1 MIVADNETAV
11 DLLYYEAVAK
21 TVVRVVS
28 EKSDEPLSVGV
39 HGDWGAGKSSILM
52 MVEESFK
59 DDERVLC
66 IRFNGWLFQ
75 GFDDAKTVLIET
87 IVEELMKSRSG
98 SQKVIDQGK
107 KLFRRINWMKMAR
120 KAGAYGMTV
129 ATGVPHPDTLSDLY
143 AAATSVVKTGADA
156 ISADSLK
163 NVVDSAGAYL
173 QDAEVESAPQQMH
186 EFRQEFE
193 TLLEVADI
201 DRLVVLVDDLD
212 RCLPETAIGTL
223 EAIRLFLFVPRAAFV
238 IAADEGMIEYCVRQH
253 FPDLPTATGPA
264 TYARNYLEKL
274 IQVPFRLPSLG
285 YAETR
290 IYVALLLV
298 LNECGDDSDTFK
310 KLVPIARAALQ
321 KPWTGPGLD
330 RASLKAAF
338 ETIPDAVE
346 RGLDIAYRIA
356 PILTDGSRG
365 NPRQV
370 KRFINTMALRLAI
383 AEERGFADELNM
395 SVLAKVMLAERFAPE
410 VFDALARGAADT
422 GFSDELIALE
432 SHAASDGAEAVP
444 VKANGKV
451 APAKK
456 APKAKETVQLPDWPN
471 IEWAKRWA
479 GIPPALAEVDLRPYV
494 FVSRDRRGG
503 YGSQTPLGELDEML
517 GKLMGPPLQVKQ
529 ITTEIKR
536 LTPVEAEQLF
546 DALRAKVADAEDLVE
561 EPDGMHGLAA
571 ICQHHPFLQASLVG
585 FFRDLPVT
593 QIGTWV
599 MTGWAGAI
607 TEAEAK
613 TAYDALKSDWAEQ
626 SDNPALSAAA
636 KAAASMGRKRGE
648 R

>member
-21 TVVRVVS
+21 TVARVVS

-52 MVEESFK
+52 MVEQTFK

-107 KLFRRINWMKMAR
+107 KLYRRINWMKMAR

-129 ATGVPHPDTLSDLY
+129 ATGIPHPDTLSDLY
-143 AAATSVVKTGADA
+143 AAATSVVKTGAEA
-156 ISADSLK
+156 ISVDSLK
-163 NVVDSAGAYL
+163 SVVDSAGAYL
-173 QDAEVESAPQQMH
+173 KDAEAESTPQQMH

-285 YAETR
+285 YTETR

-321 KPWTGPGLD
+321 KPWIGPGLD
-330 RASLKAAF
+330 RTSLKVAF

-346 RGLDIAYRIA
+346 RALDIAYRIA

-432 SHAASDGAEAVP
+432 SHAASDGTETVP
-444 VKANGKV
+444 VKANGK
-451 APAKK
+451 ASSAKK
-456 APKAKETVQLPDWPN
+456 APKAKEPVQLPDWPN

-479 GIPPALAEVDLRPYV
+479 GIPPTLAEVDLRPYV

-503 YGSQTPLGELDEML
+503 YGSQTPLGELDRPEL
-517 GKLMGPPLQVKQ
+517 YPTAVLLV
-529 ITTEIKR
+529 
-536 LTPVEAEQLF
+536 PVVL
-546 DALRAKVADAEDLVE
+546 
-561 EPDGMHGLAA
+561 
-571 ICQHHPFLQASLVG
+571 PF
-585 FFRDLPVT
+585 
-593 QIGTWV
+593 
-599 MTGWAGAI
+599 
-607 TEAEAK
+607 
-613 TAYDALKSDWAEQ
+613 
-626 SDNPALSAAA
+626 
-636 KAAASMGRKRGE
+636 KA
-648 R
+648 

>member
-11 DLLYYEAVAK
+11 DLLYYEAIAK

-75 GFDDAKTVLIET
+75 GFDDAKTVLVET

-107 KLFRRINWMKMAR
+107 KLYRRINWMKMAR

-143 AAATSVVKTGADA
+143 AAASSVVKTGAEA

-163 NVVDSAGAYL
+163 SVVDSAGAYL
-173 QDAEVESAPQQMH
+173 KDAEVESTPQQMH

-193 TLLEVADI
+193 ALLEVADI

-285 YAETR
+285 YAEPAR
-290 IYVALLLV
+290 FMSNCLAFQRFRCQASSASKLRVASMLL
-298 LNECGDDSDTFK
+298 S
-310 KLVPIARAALQ
+310 
-321 KPWTGPGLD
+321 
-330 RASLKAAF
+330 
-338 ETIPDAVE
+338 
-346 RGLDIAYRIA
+346 
-356 PILTDGSRG
+356 
-365 NPRQV
+365 
-370 KRFINTMALRLAI
+370 
-383 AEERGFADELNM
+383 
-395 SVLAKVMLAERFAPE
+395 
-410 VFDALARGAADT
+410 
-422 GFSDELIALE
+422 
-432 SHAASDGAEAVP
+432 
-444 VKANGKV
+444 
-451 APAKK
+451 
-456 APKAKETVQLPDWPN
+456 
-471 IEWAKRWA
+471 
-479 GIPPALAEVDLRPYV
+479 
-494 FVSRDRRGG
+494 
-503 YGSQTPLGELDEML
+503 
-517 GKLMGPPLQVKQ
+517 
-529 ITTEIKR
+529 
-536 LTPVEAEQLF
+536 
-546 DALRAKVADAEDLVE
+546 RAKHMLPMRSAVIRC
-561 EPDGMHGLAA
+561 GL
-571 ICQHHPFLQASLVG
+571 
-585 FFRDLPVT
+585 T
-593 QIGTWV
+593 
-599 MTGWAGAI
+599 
-607 TEAEAK
+607 
-613 TAYDALKSDWAEQ
+613 
-626 SDNPALSAAA
+626 
-636 KAAASMGRKRGE
+636 SM
-648 R
+648 

>member
-59 DDERVLC
+59 DDKRVLC

-87 IVEELMKSRSG
+87 IVEELMRSRSG

-107 KLFRRINWMKMAR
+107 KLYRRINWMKMAR

-129 ATGVPHPDTLSDLY
+129 ATGIPHPDTLSDLY
-143 AAATSVVKTGADA
+143 AAATSVVTTGADA

-163 NVVDSAGAYL
+163 SVVDSAGAYL
-173 QDAEVESAPQQMH
+173 KDAEVESTPQQMH
-186 EFRQEFE
+186 KFREEFE

-253 FPDLPTATGPA
+253 FPDLPTPTGPA

-330 RASLKAAF
+330 RASLKEAF

-346 RGLDIAYRIA
+346 RALDIAYRIA

-432 SHAASDGAEAVP
+432 AHAASDGTETVS
-444 VKANGKV
+444 VKANGK
-451 APAKK
+451 ASSPKK
-456 APKAKETVQLPDWPN
+456 PPKAKEPIQLPDWPN

-536 LTPVEAEQLF
+536 LTSVEAEQLF
-546 DALRAKVADAEDLVE
+546 DALRAKVADAEDLVD
-561 EPDGMHGLAA
+561 EPDGMYGLAA
-571 ICQHHPFLQASLVG
+571 ICQQHPFLQTSLVG
-585 FFRDLPVT
+585 FFRELPVT
-593 QIGTWV
+593 KIGTWV
-599 MTGWAGAI
+599 ITGWAGAI

-613 TAYDALKSDWAEQ
+613 TAYDSLKSDWAEQ
-626 SDNPALSAAA
+626 GDNPALSAAA

>member
-1 MIVADNETAV
+1 
-11 DLLYYEAVAK
+11 
-21 TVVRVVS
+21 
-28 EKSDEPLSVGV
+28 
-39 HGDWGAGKSSILM
+39 
-52 MVEESFK
+52 
-59 DDERVLC
+59 
-66 IRFNGWLFQ
+66 
-75 GFDDAKTVLIET
+75 
-87 IVEELMKSRSG
+87 
-98 SQKVIDQGK
+98 
-107 KLFRRINWMKMAR
+107 MAR

-129 ATGVPHPDTLSDLY
+129 ATGIPHPDTLSDLY
-143 AAATSVVKTGADA
+143 AAATSVVKTGAEA
-156 ISADSLK
+156 ISVDSLK
-163 NVVDSAGAYL
+163 SVVDSAGAYL
-173 QDAEVESAPQQMH
+173 KDAEAESTPQQMH

-285 YAETR
+285 YTETR

-321 KPWTGPGLD
+321 KPWIGPGLD
-330 RASLKAAF
+330 RTSLKVAF

-346 RGLDIAYRIA
+346 RALDIAYRIA

-432 SHAASDGAEAVP
+432 SHAASDGTETVP
-444 VKANGKV
+444 VKANRK
-451 APAKK
+451 ASSAKK
-456 APKAKETVQLPDWPN
+456 APKAKEPFQLPDWPN

-479 GIPPALAEVDLRPYV
+479 GIPPTLAEVDLRPYV

-536 LTPVEAEQLF
+536 LTSVEAEQLF

-593 QIGTWV
+593 KVGTWV

-613 TAYDALKSDWAEQ
+613 AAYDALKSDWAEQ

>member
-28 EKSDEPLSVGV
+28 EKSAEPLSVGV

-52 MVEESFK
+52 MVEQAFK

-107 KLFRRINWMKMAR
+107 KLYRRINWMKIAR

-143 AAATSVVKTGADA
+143 AAATSVVKNGAEA

-163 NVVDSAGAYL
+163 SVVDSAGAYL
-173 QDAEVESAPQQMH
+173 KDAEVESTPQQMH

-321 KPWTGPGLD
+321 KPWAGPGLD

-346 RGLDIAYRIA
+346 RALDIAYRIA

-432 SHAASDGAEAVP
+432 SHAASDCAETVP
-444 VKANGKV
+444 VKANRK
-451 APAKK
+451 ASSAKK
-456 APKAKETVQLPDWPN
+456 ASKAKEPVQLPDWPN

-479 GIPPALAEVDLRPYV
+479 GIPPALAEVDMRPYV

-593 QIGTWV
+593 KVGTWV
-599 MTGWAGAI
+599 MAGWAGAI
-607 TEAEAK
+607 TEVDAK
-613 TAYDALKSDWAEQ
+613 AAYDALKSDWVEQ
-626 SDNPALSAAA
+626 SDNPTLSAAA

>member
-28 EKSDEPLSVGV
+28 EKSGEPLSVGI

-59 DDERVLC
+59 DDECVLC

-87 IVEELMKSRSG
+87 IVEELMKGRSS

-107 KLFRRINWMKMAR
+107 KLCRRINWMKMAR

-163 NVVDSAGAYL
+163 SVVDSAGAYL
-173 QDAEVESAPQQMH
+173 KDAEVESTPQQMH
-186 EFRQEFE
+186 EFREEFE

-298 LNECGDDSDTFK
+298 LNECGDDSETFK
-310 KLVPIARAALQ
+310 RLVPIARAALQ

-330 RASLKAAF
+330 RTSLKEAF
-338 ETIPDAVE
+338 DTIPDAVE
-346 RGLDIAYRIA
+346 RALDIAYRIA

-383 AEERGFADELNM
+383 AEERGFAAELNM
-395 SVLAKVMLAERFAPE
+395 GVLAKVMLAERFAPE

-422 GFSDELIALE
+422 GFSDELNALE
-432 SHAASDGAEAVP
+432 THAAPDKAETGPA
-444 VKANGKV
+444 KTNGKV
-451 APAKK
+451 SPAKK
-456 APKAKETVQLPDWPN
+456 ASKAKDPVPLPDWPN

-479 GIPPALAEVDLRPYV
+479 GIPPMLSEVDLRPYV
-494 FVSRDRRGG
+494 FVNRDRRGG

-529 ITTEIKR
+529 ITPEIKR
-536 LTPVEAEQLF
+536 LTSVEAEQLF
-546 DALRAKVADAEDLVE
+546 DALRTKVADAEDLVD
-561 EPDGMHGLAA
+561 EPEGMHGLAA

-593 QIGTWV
+593 KIGTWA

-607 TEAEAK
+607 TEADAK
-613 TAYDALKSDWAEQ
+613 AAYEALKSDWAEQ
-626 SDNPALSAAA
+626 DDNRALSAAA

>member
-52 MVEESFK
+52 MVEQTFK

-107 KLFRRINWMKMAR
+107 KLYRRINWMKMAR

-129 ATGVPHPDTLSDLY
+129 ATGIPHPDTLSDLY
-143 AAATSVVKTGADA
+143 AAATSVVKTGAEA
-156 ISADSLK
+156 ISVDSLK
-163 NVVDSAGAYL
+163 SVVDSAGAYL
-173 QDAEVESAPQQMH
+173 KDAEAESTPQQMH

-285 YAETR
+285 YTETR

-321 KPWTGPGLD
+321 KPWIGPGLD
-330 RASLKAAF
+330 RTSLKVAF

-346 RGLDIAYRIA
+346 RALDIAYRIA

-432 SHAASDGAEAVP
+432 SHAASDGTETVP
-444 VKANGKV
+444 VKANRK
-451 APAKK
+451 ASSAKK
-456 APKAKETVQLPDWPN
+456 APKAKE
-471 IEWAKRWA
+471 R
-479 GIPPALAEVDLRPYV
+479 
-494 FVSRDRRGG
+494 
-503 YGSQTPLGELDEML
+503 
-517 GKLMGPPLQVKQ
+517 
-529 ITTEIKR
+529 
-536 LTPVEAEQLF
+536 
-546 DALRAKVADAEDLVE
+546 
-561 EPDGMHGLAA
+561 
-571 ICQHHPFLQASLVG
+571 
-585 FFRDLPVT
+585 
-593 QIGTWV
+593 
-599 MTGWAGAI
+599 
-607 TEAEAK
+607 
-613 TAYDALKSDWAEQ
+613 
-626 SDNPALSAAA
+626 
-636 KAAASMGRKRGE
+636 
-648 R
+648 